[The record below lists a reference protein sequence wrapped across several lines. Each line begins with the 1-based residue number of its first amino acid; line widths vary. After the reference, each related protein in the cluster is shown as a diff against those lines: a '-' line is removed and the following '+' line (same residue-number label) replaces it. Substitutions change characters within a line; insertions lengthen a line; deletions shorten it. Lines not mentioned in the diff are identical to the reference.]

1 MLKNFNFNRNAN
13 NLYFKY
19 KEDDNINEDKQL
31 LSNEFNARENAMI
44 IIDEYNNG
52 ELSVGRYAYKLIS
65 ETYLNL
71 VSQAQSGMRLCV
83 EGHILDVKLGSA
95 RKVPNKNNYLNGYRI
110 GKYAIN
116 FQQDLP
122 TILGNYDENANLT
135 IVTDGFLIQEQL
147 DNPGYQSGTVVYNG
161 AFKDITQEGLN
172 ILEVCLKFS
181 ALNYDL
187 FLDKQLLETFSQTIK
202 HLGISLNDLPLL
214 DDKNH
219 KI

>member
-1 MLKNFNFNRNAN
+1 MNK
-13 NLYFKY
+13 
-19 KEDDNINEDKQL
+19 DKKL
-31 LSNEFNARENAMI
+31 LSNELNARENAMMI
-44 IIDEYNNG
+44 INKYNNG
-52 ELSVGRYAYKLIS
+52 KLSVGRYAYELIS

-71 VSQAQSGMRLCV
+71 VSQTQSGMCLCV
-83 EGHILDVKLGSA
+83 DGQILDVKLGSA
-95 RKVPNKNNYLNGYRI
+95 RKIPNKNNYFNGYRI

-122 TILGNYDENANLT
+122 TILGNYDENANLS

-147 DNPGYQSGTVVYNG
+147 DNPEYQSGTIVYNG

-187 FLDKQLLETFSQTIK
+187 FLDKQLLETFSKTIK
-202 HLGISLNDLPLL
+202 QLGKTLNDLPLL
-214 DDKNH
+214 DEKNH
-219 KI
+219 KL